1 MRRLGELEAAVM
13 GLLWTDPE
21 AALSVRE
28 VLERLST
35 RKPLAYTTVMTVLDN
50 LHRKGFAARD
60 KDGRA
65 YRYRAT
71 STREQHTAELM
82 EGALAD
88 TTDRAAAL
96 LHFVE
101 TISPEGLA
109 DLRAALEAF
118 DSAPERGSS

>member
-13 GLLWTDPE
+13 SLLWAEPE
-21 AALSVRE
+21 TALSVRE
-28 VLERLST
+28 VLEQLST

-50 LHRKGFAARD
+50 LHRKGFVERA

-65 YRYRAT
+65 YRYRAA

-82 EGALAD
+82 EAALAG
-88 TTDRAAAL
+88 TSDRAAAL

-101 TISPEGLA
+101 SISPEGLA
-109 DLRAALEAF
+109 DLRAALDAF
-118 DSAPERGSS
+118 DTAPERGPS